1 MQFQWWLRRAKWC
14 RLNHTD
20 GKTGPEGEIMI
31 APQEHEPQCTD
42 VYGHLSGSVK
52 QCACCFFS
60 HQDRNVTVCTAHSLC
75 TVYTRVAA
83 LLAAQMTPPE
93 IKLNYRRFSRTMI
106 QREMKVN
113 FDFSMLL
120 MVEKWGSLWQR
131 WANTVFWTEY
141 EYEYYSE
148 SEFWPNTNTNN
159 IRFFQN
165 ERIRIR
171 IIFVH
176 KYLAEYEYE

>member
-1 MQFQWWLRRAKWC
+1 MAKLAQKVKLWLHHSS
-14 RLNHTD
+14 LN
-20 GKTGPEGEIMI
+20 
-31 APQEHEPQCTD
+31 
-42 VYGHLSGSVK
+42 LSVQMSRDQTYMWIFETV
-52 QCACCFFS
+52 CILLFS

-131 WANTVFWTEY
+131 WANTVFWTQGCISCGILLPGTWARGVS
-141 EYEYYSE
+141 SE
-148 SEFWPNTNTNN
+148 HMENMEMFSCSPT
-159 IRFFQN
+159 
-165 ERIRIR
+165 
-171 IIFVH
+171 
-176 KYLAEYEYE
+176 

>member
-1 MQFQWWLRRAKWC
+1 MQWWLRRAKWC

-31 APQEHEPQCTD
+31 APQQHHKPQCTN
-42 VYGHLSGSVK
+42 VYGLDLYVNLWNCVHVAFL
-52 QCACCFFS
+52 

-75 TVYTRVAA
+75 KVYTRVAA

-113 FDFSMLL
+113 FDFSPLPAAHGGKSEALMAAHCGQGGIMAPLL
-120 MVEKWGSLWQR
+120 CRCGFK
-131 WANTVFWTEY
+131 
-141 EYEYYSE
+141 
-148 SEFWPNTNTNN
+148 
-159 IRFFQN
+159 
-165 ERIRIR
+165 
-171 IIFVH
+171 
-176 KYLAEYEYE
+176 

>member
-1 MQFQWWLRRAKWC
+1 
-14 RLNHTD
+14 
-20 GKTGPEGEIMI
+20 MI

-60 HQDRNVTVCTAHSLC
+60 HQDRNVTVCTAHSLF

-83 LLAAQMTPPE
+83 LLAAQMTPLE

-113 FDFSMLL
+113 FDFSPLPAAHGGKSEAL
-120 MVEKWGSLWQR
+120 MAAHCGQGSCLC
-131 WANTVFWTEY
+131 Y
-141 EYEYYSE
+141 
-148 SEFWPNTNTNN
+148 
-159 IRFFQN
+159 
-165 ERIRIR
+165 
-171 IIFVH
+171 
-176 KYLAEYEYE
+176 